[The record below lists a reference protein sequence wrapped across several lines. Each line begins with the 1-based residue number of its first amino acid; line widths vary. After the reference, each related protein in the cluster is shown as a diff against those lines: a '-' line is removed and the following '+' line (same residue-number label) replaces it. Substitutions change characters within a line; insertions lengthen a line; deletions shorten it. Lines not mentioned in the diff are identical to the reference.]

1 MDRFDEYLTFD
12 DVTLVPQ
19 YNNVPS
25 RLDPSLETWL
35 TRNRKINMPLLA
47 ANMDTVIGD
56 DLADILI
63 KNGGIPLFHRFT
75 SLEKQEAWVDKYKE
89 NCFISCGLNDM
100 DRTVNLLQR
109 GAGGVVIDIA
119 HGHSENMCKFI
130 RHLKKQC
137 PDKDI
142 IAGNVCTAMGYQ
154 DLVTAGADAVK
165 VGVGCGAAC
174 TTRIKTGFGVP
185 QFSAIRKCAELARK
199 LRVPIIADGGIVYEK
214 DMVLALAGGA
224 STVMMGS
231 IFAKTL
237 ESAAPKLEVTDPN
250 TGKKEIM
257 VKYRGQASKDFQED
271 FYGKLKKGTV
281 EEGVSFHAKC
291 TGSAQDVIDNYCG
304 ALRSAL
310 TYGGSKD
317 IKELQRKAEFVK
329 VTSNFIKESHP
340 RPY

>member
-1 MDRFDEYLTFD
+1 MDCFEEFYTFD

-25 RLDPSLETWL
+25 RLDPSLDTWL
-35 TRNRKINMPLLA
+35 TRNIKIGMPLLP
-47 ANMDTVIGD
+47 ANMDTVISD
-56 DLADILI
+56 DLADLLI
-63 KNGGIPLFHRFT
+63 QNGGIPLFHRFT
-75 SLEKQEAWVDKYKE
+75 SLEKQESWVDKYQGK
-89 NCFISCGLNDM
+89 CFISCGLNDM
-100 DRTVNLLQR
+100 DRTVSLLQR
-109 GAGGVVIDIA
+109 GASGAVIDIA
-119 HGHSENMCKFI
+119 HGHSDNMCKFI

-137 PDKDI
+137 PDKEI

-214 DMVLALAGGA
+214 DMVLALAAGA

-231 IFAKTL
+231 IFAKTI
-237 ESAAPKLEVTDPN
+237 ESAAPKFEITDPN
-250 TGKKEIM
+250 TGKTEMM

-281 EEGVSFHAKC
+281 EEGVSFNAKC
-291 TGSAQDVIDNYCG
+291 TGSAQIVVDNFCG

-317 IKELQRKAEFVK
+317 IKELQRKAEFVR